1 MESLVQVK
9 GKWGQHP
16 HPHRVRVMMFIKKMA
31 GVSGTKGEGSQGR
44 G

>member
-9 GKWGQHP
+9 GKWDQHP
-16 HPHRVRVMMFIKKMA
+16 HPHRRTVVVFIKKMA
-31 GVSGTKGEGSQGR
+31 GVSGTKGAGSQGR